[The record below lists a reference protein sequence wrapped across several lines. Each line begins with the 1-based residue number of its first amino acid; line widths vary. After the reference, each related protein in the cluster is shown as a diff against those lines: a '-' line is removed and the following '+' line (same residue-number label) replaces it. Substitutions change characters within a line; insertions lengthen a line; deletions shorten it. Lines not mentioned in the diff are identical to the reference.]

1 MSRTKHWIIAHACRR
16 LAEEVEALEHGAA
29 NADAITVIGHLR
41 AAACAMHS
49 SEPPIDLGLE
59 QLDEL
64 AHSILMAAL
73 EPEGSERLTFQPGP
87 KHAITLRAAAG
98 FVTTPDLITFL
109 SSSRQTGVL
118 VVATPVE
125 SFVLEFEAGDI
136 VHAHSDGA
144 PAGQRLGDV
153 LVAQGA
159 VTREQLDAAL
169 ASDAP
174 IRIGLRLWEAGQV
187 THGQLMAALAQQIRL
202 QFARLFDLPPLQF
215 TFWSGPPVRA
225 QRKMRLPVTGLL
237 LDSARVADERAQR
250 S

>member
-1 MSRTKHWIIAHACRR
+1 MSRTKHWTIARACRR
-16 LAEEVEALEHGAA
+16 LAEEVEALDHGAA
-29 NADAITVIGHLR
+29 NAQAGAVVGHLR
-41 AAACAMHS
+41 AAADALRS
-49 SEPPIDLGLE
+49 GEAPLELGVG
-59 QLDEL
+59 QLDEVS
-64 AHSILMAAL
+64 HSVLMSAL
-73 EPEGSERLTFQPGP
+73 EPEGSEGLTFQPGP
-87 KHAITLRAAAG
+87 RHAIALRAAAG

-109 SSSRQTGVL
+109 SSLRQTGVL

-144 PAGQRLGDV
+144 PVGQRLGDI
-153 LVAQGA
+153 LVAEGA
-159 VTREQLDAAL
+159 VTRAQLDAAL

-174 IRIGLRLWEAGQV
+174 IRIGLHLWEAGQV
-187 THGQLMAALAQQIRL
+187 THDQLLAALTRQIRM

-215 TFWSGPPVRA
+215 TFWTGPPVRA
-225 QRKMRLPVTGLL
+225 QRKLRLPVTGLL